1 MITGVVAVICLNIST
16 ICTSLAIALYYSWQ
30 LTLIVLAL
38 APLMVV
44 TGSINMKVLKS
55 MSEKSE
61 KF

>member
-16 ICTSLAIALYYSWQ
+16 ICISLAIALYYSWQ